1 MINIPSMNSKIEGA
15 NFQTKAI
22 TIKKSNIDI
31 VVVLLDKDKDNELNH
46 QIFIKSRLIDF
57 QIYKPEYIYLY
68 Y

>member
-1 MINIPSMNSKIEGA
+1 MNSKIEGA